1 MLACPHKDIVVKLKM
16 AKMAWKNH
24 ILPILP
30 PRLQNIFD
38 LMSGQAAEELEEIRL
53 RAGKVLMI
61 HSHRGE
67 NFVGLSG
74 VTSSLSQAVTVTAA
88 ELQSTLLAV
97 VEYSLYARDE
107 ELRRGYLSLPG
118 GHRAGFVGRVVP
130 EESRVKLLRDIS
142 GISIRIA
149 RAVKGAGEALLPQLY
164 CARQRRVYH
173 TLLVSAPQAGKTTML
188 RDLARLFSDG
198 DLPKGRPGLKV
209 GIVDERS
216 ELAGCYLGVP
226 QLDVGMRSDVLDGCP
241 KAEGMMMLVRS
252 MSPQL
257 LVTDE
262 LGRPEDARAV
272 EEAVN
277 TGVSILATVHGH
289 CLEDLL
295 KRPSI
300 GYLLQQSLFE
310 RLVFLSRRKG
320 PGTVEA
326 IYSEE
331 TVKSRLKTGEIG
343 HVL

>member
-16 AKMAWKNH
+16 AKMEWKNQ

-30 PRLQNIFD
+30 PRLQHIFAA
-38 LMSGQAAEELEEIRL
+38 LSGQAAEELEEIRL
-53 RAGKVLMI
+53 RSGKALMI

-67 NFVGLSG
+67 SFVGLSG
-74 VTSSLSQAVTVTAA
+74 VTGSFSQAVIVTAA
-88 ELQSTLLAV
+88 ELQAVLLAV

-107 ELRRGYLSLPG
+107 ELRRGYLALPG
-118 GHRAGFVGRVVP
+118 GHRAGFVGRVVS

-164 CARQRRVYH
+164 CSRLQRVYH

-198 DLPKGRPGLKV
+198 DPVKGRPGLKV

-262 LGRPEDARAV
+262 LGRAEDARAV

-277 TGVSILATVHGH
+277 TGASILATVHGH
-289 CLEDLL
+289 CLADLM

-300 GYLLQQSLFE
+300 AYLLQQTLFE
-310 RLVFLSRRKG
+310 RIIFLSRRRG
-320 PGTVEA
+320 PGTVEE
-326 IYSEE
+326 IYGGE
-331 TVKSRLKTGEIG
+331 TVKNRLKAEASG
-343 HVL
+343 HVF